1 MSDQSRD
8 RIEGT
13 VDEIKGRGKSAWGEL
28 ADDDQK
34 RAEGQADQTQGKVKQ
49 TVAGV
54 KDKVDDAVKK
64 VTGNW

>member
-13 VDEIKGRGKSAWGEL
+13 VDDLKGRSRSAWGEL
-28 ADDDQK
+28 ADDDEQ
-34 RAEGQADQTQGKVKQ
+34 RAEGDADQAEGALKKGM
-49 TVAGV
+49 ANV

-64 VTGNW
+64 VTGS